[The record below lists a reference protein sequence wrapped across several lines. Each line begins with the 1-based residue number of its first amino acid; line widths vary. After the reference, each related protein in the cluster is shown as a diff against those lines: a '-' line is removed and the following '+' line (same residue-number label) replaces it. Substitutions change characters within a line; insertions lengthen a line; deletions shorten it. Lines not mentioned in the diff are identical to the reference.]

1 MEDVSLLAKQT
12 SESVEAV
19 AQKAKVQTTSMNKM
33 TSIIDR
39 LNTTAENLQHSA
51 GRYKV

>member
-12 SESVEAV
+12 SESVADV
-19 AQKAKVQTTSMNKM
+19 AQKAKNQAVSMNEM

-39 LNTTAENLQHSA
+39 LNATADNLQQSA
-51 GRYKV
+51 GKYKV